1 LPEIDP
7 ATLDAARKI
16 IEQHERTKKVDV
28 LKTQNEQLEQALEM
42 ALTRTQGDVEL
53 AADLFERWCES
64 DSQMRDG
71 LLRPL
76 IREAIERR
84 LAAIPRT
91 EPKLV

>member
-16 IEQHERTKKVDV
+16 IEQHERTKNVDV
-28 LKTQNEQLEQALEM
+28 RKVQNEQLEQALEM
-42 ALTRTQGDVEL
+42 ALTRNSGDIEG
-53 AADLFERWCES
+53 AANLFERWCES

-84 LAAIPRT
+84 LAAIPRA
-91 EPKLV
+91 EPVV